1 VKRVFS
7 ICVALWLLLILG
19 LASSAPLAAVETSII
34 VEVINPIAW
43 DLSDYII
50 KFRTAGFLL
59 GPADHIDIMFPRGTG
74 LTTVTSVSVTVPATV
89 TTYAVIGTNIR
100 ISLAAG
106 ETIESG
112 VDVTIVVENV
122 TNPAPGS
129 YGLCVGTSSMSPIC
143 SDAYDA
149 DVVATYELTMAVD
162 PAVGGTATDMSDES
176 PYQAGTVVSI
186 KAEANAGYRFVNWMA
201 TPEVV
206 FDNVNAAET
215 TFTMPDEAVTITANF
230 VAVCQLTICSTA
242 GGEVTTPGEGTFTYD
257 ASTVTN
263 LVASPD
269 AGYRFV
275 NWTGNV
281 TTIVNVDAA
290 STTIAM
296 NSDYSVI
303 ANFVETPADRFAVT
317 TSSTDG
323 GSITTPGEGSF
334 VYNEGTV
341 VNLEAEPEEGY
352 RFVQWTGDV
361 DDVANVNA
369 ASTTITVND
378 NCSITATFR
387 LAGGCFVATAAYGTP
402 MAEEIQILR
411 EFRDDYLLTDPLG
424 QALVGIYYN
433 ASPPIAEF
441 ITEHPSLKPIVR
453 VGLLPAVAM
462 SSVVVNTT
470 SAEKIVI
477 LGLLALVS
485 VTLVIFFVRRGRAA

>member
-19 LASSAPLAAVETSII
+19 LASSAPLAAVETSIT

-206 FDNVNAAET
+206 FDYVNAAET

-281 TTIVNVDAA
+281 D
-290 STTIAM
+290 TIANVNAAQTTM
-296 NSDYSVI
+296 TMDGDYEI
-303 ANFVETPADRFAVT
+303 TANFIAQYNLTID
-317 TSSTDG
+317 STDG
-323 GSITTPGEGSF
+323 GGVTAPGEGTFAYTPDIVVELVATPDIGYHF
-334 VYNEGTV
+334 VN
-341 VNLEAEPEEGY
+341 
-352 RFVQWTGDV
+352 WTGDV
-361 DDVANVNA
+361 DSIDDVEDAE
-369 ASTTITVND
+369 TTVNMEG
-378 NCSITATFR
+378 NYQVTANFWE
-387 LAGGCFVATAAYGTP
+387 GDPCFIATAAYGTP